1 MRTLFYYTT
10 DVYPYQPAYQEFVS
24 TQLFLFVII
33 CDFLSLYENKQAYE
47 FHHIKQFFFHQ

>member
-1 MRTLFYYTT
+1 MRTTFYYTT